1 MWITNA
7 RRRELN
13 SFSSFSG
20 VLGALMSWL
29 SLNDYL
35 VGYLS
40 IYGGDDDDDDDG
52 MMVR

>member
-13 SFSSFSG
+13 SFPPFG
-20 VLGALMSWL
+20 GALGAPMSWL

-35 VGYLS
+35 VEYLS
-40 IYGGDDDDDDDG
+40 MEEMLLMMM
-52 MMVR
+52 MMV